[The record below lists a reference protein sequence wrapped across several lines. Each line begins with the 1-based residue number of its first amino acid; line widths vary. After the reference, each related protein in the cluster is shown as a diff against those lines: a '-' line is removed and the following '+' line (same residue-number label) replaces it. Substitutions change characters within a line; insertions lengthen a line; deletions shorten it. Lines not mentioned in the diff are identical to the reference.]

1 MIENIRTETLD
12 FAFREAMKKE
22 AIAFAEFME
31 DYECVL
37 HTDEGVKYWSNSFT
51 DMNKEYTTEQ
61 LYDIF
66 NCSVKANND
75 KNHTTKTD

>member
-1 MIENIRTETLD
+1 MIENTRTETLD

-22 AIAFAEFME
+22 AIAFKDWCDNNADDIF
-31 DYECVL
+31 
-37 HTDEGVKYWSNSFT
+37 GKN
-51 DMNKEYTTEQ
+51 YTNEQ